1 MDHGHDHSSLCG
13 DLCHLNESARSLF
26 FDLVMADRFTE
37 AEALRRDGI
46 VPADKVLLP
55 TAC

>member
-26 FDLVMADRFTE
+26 FDLVMADRFTD

-55 TAC
+55 TAY